1 MTGKT
6 VYDYNNVYVQKNYGG
21 FLFLSKEE
29 TNDRKTEAC
38 IYCGTC
44 VDKCPMGLLPLR
56 FEELT
61 NAKEVEELKLI
72 RVEDC
77 IECGVC
83 TYVCP
88 SNRPLLETI
97 VIGKKLVREVGK
109 SDK

>member
-1 MTGKT
+1 
-6 VYDYNNVYVQKNYGG
+6 
-21 FLFLSKEE
+21 
-29 TNDRKTEAC
+29 
-38 IYCGTC
+38 
-44 VDKCPMGLLPLR
+44 MGLLPLR